1 VRPTRL
7 CELHA
12 PAQSPF
18 CRDESRP
25 DKWCP
30 RKDSNLQP
38 LVCRTSA
45 PSIELLGQSGWW
57 SELESNQPFG
67 FFRPALI
74 RLSYPTELERA
85 VRLELTNTGFAIQR
99 LSHLAT
105 RAVWRGRRDSNS
117 RVEFGRLACF
127 QLHHFRVG
135 RESGRPAFC
144 GGVRTLHNKLE
155 HRTGF
160 EPVSQH
166 WQRRVLNQLDQRCE
180 MVGEDRVELSPRV
193 PRTRMRTLH
202 HTPKLKFGAPGE
214 TRTHTPLLKRQVP

>member
-1 VRPTRL
+1 MPYP
-7 CELHA
+7 A
-12 PAQSPF
+12 PPF
-18 CRDESRP
+18 FIS
-25 DKWCP
+25 
-30 RKDSNLQP
+30 Q
-38 LVCRTSA
+38 
-45 PSIELLGQSGWW
+45 
-57 SELESNQPFG
+57 
-67 FFRPALI
+67 
-74 RLSYPTELERA
+74 LERA
-85 VRLELTNTGFAIQR
+85 VRLELTYIGFAIR
-99 LSHLAT
+99 CLSRLAT
-105 RAVWRGRRDSNS
+105 RAVNWNGRRDSNS

-135 RESGRPAFC
+135 RESGRPAFV
-144 GGVRTLHNKLE
+144 GGVSTLKTKME

-202 HTPKLKFGAPGE
+202 HTPKFRIGAPGE